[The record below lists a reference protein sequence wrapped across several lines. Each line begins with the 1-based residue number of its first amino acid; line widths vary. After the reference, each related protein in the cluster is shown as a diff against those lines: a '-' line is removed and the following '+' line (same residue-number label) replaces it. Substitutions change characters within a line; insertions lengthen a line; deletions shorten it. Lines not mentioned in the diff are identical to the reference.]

1 MTIIGLCF
9 SLVEVKFLC
18 DSFSFTFSKVM
29 RLLSLRIS
37 PYLIKHFSHLPK
49 LAITAILLLEY
60 FDSEIIGHDFYQID
74 TISVCPFEKWMILYD
89 LRFRC
94 TFS

>member
-1 MTIIGLCF
+1 
-9 SLVEVKFLC
+9 
-18 DSFSFTFSKVM
+18 M
-29 RLLSLRIS
+29 RLFSLRIS

-49 LAITAILLLEY
+49 LAVTAILLMEY